1 MVMARAL
8 PYRYRCFGATAI
20 PTHPLCLN
28 YVAKMDITVFGL
40 IRTTARQ
47 RTIIFHL
54 ELTTKDHSAH
64 SKHTAMS
71 SKGKLCPYITKGL
84 LVRAATFYRGG
95 LNGQKG
101 SGP

>member
-1 MVMARAL
+1 MKDRNAQKKLRQSQRCRGSYGNGSGLAL
-8 PYRYRCFGATAI
+8 PI
-20 PTHPLCLN
+20 PVFRRDSDPHPLCLN

-71 SKGKLCPYITKGL
+71 SKGKLCPYIT
-84 LVRAATFYRGG
+84 
-95 LNGQKG
+95 
-101 SGP
+101 